1 MRVVFNLSTNTSYD
15 RPADM
20 QRSISGLLK
29 MAQNSGDVLQFLSV
43 TEKPTSGF
51 SPQQVSEEKLKAE
64 LILAD
69 AGWRPLIDRSEEHG
83 YFRGQIEF
91 LLDFCGALGKWENTD
106 GVNWEATDHS
116 FLQEKFENYLGKAE
130 AMFKAHGLLNLGQF
144 RWERALLSIGDY
156 FLPSGRGGNVS
167 FLTNP
172 STEQASWK
180 RLLRGGDEREKE
192 ARGFLQQLLDR
203 IVGNDSLRTQLDQ
216 IIAEAKRAKEL
227 ESWRREFIRTPKAF
241 EYCERRAIR
250 RVGNIVYLL
259 KRTQMNG
266 AHAELFTYCLFHND
280 LLPIASD
287 VGFHP
292 LELSKQYY
300 SVNGTEI
307 EPGIQFTWVSR
318 QSFIDFRY

>member
-1 MRVVFNLSTNTSYD
+1 MAISEGRLSSF
-15 RPADM
+15 
-20 QRSISGLLK
+20 SIFVERWESG
-29 MAQNSGDVLQFLSV
+29 
-43 TEKPTSGF
+43 
-51 SPQQVSEEKLKAE
+51 
-64 LILAD
+64 
-69 AGWRPLIDRSEEHG
+69 
-83 YFRGQIEF
+83 
-91 LLDFCGALGKWENTD
+91 ENTD

-167 FLTNP
+167 FLTNS

-180 RLLRGGDEREKE
+180 RLLRGGDGREKE
-192 ARGFLQQLLDR
+192 ARGLLQQLLDR

-227 ESWRREFIRTPKAF
+227 ESWRREFVRTPKAF
-241 EYCERRAIR
+241 AYCERRAIR

-259 KRTQMNG
+259 KKTQMNG

-280 LLPIASD
+280 LLPMASD
-287 VGFHP
+287 VSFHP
-292 LELSKQYY
+292 LELSR
-300 SVNGTEI
+300 SHLINT
-307 EPGIQFTWVSR
+307 
-318 QSFIDFRY
+318 